1 MSPVFLE
8 LAEALAIHNDQIRRY
23 GGREAVPVVT
33 DAATPFEV
41 TTDGRALVLTPV
53 LDPRRQKRFAS
64 ALDKVNRQYPK
75 ALKKLAE

>member
-1 MSPVFLE
+1 MVKTLSKHGNSLALVIEKPVLE
-8 LAEALAIHNDQIRRY
+8 LLGA
-23 GGREAVPVVT
+23 

-53 LDPRRQKRFAS
+53 LDPQRRQRFAA
-64 ALDKVNRQYPK
+64 ALDKVNKKYPK